1 MSFWN
6 DADLAFQRELEDSI
20 NDEIWSQ
27 SVKIH
32 EKKGFTRTELAACG
46 YGAQQAMLPADA
58 SVLPWVPDVLGSEW
72 DHPQAVH
79 IVGIAY
85 AGFIKEISER
95 CFPLEEYV
103 KASKGGWRDFA
114 RTYLSLVIRGD
125 QAYYEPL
132 CPVLEY
138 FGSKSRFCLFDL
150 CRASLVKREVN
161 RPRDKPISPSKADQ
175 LSQQCVASY
184 CEHCQSQRWTFDR
197 LRGGLS
203 REAKSPTRAVIALGL
218 TAEHG
223 LLKLFLKSK
232 QYVWDS
238 SEKRKP
244 WLDQSKNS
252 ASPLWTVHY
261 ARSGSTLGKRLQ
273 SPTWWCVGPSLHEAR
288 WHVIPIYHP
297 SFVSR
302 HDPAYERTLKI
313 LLPAAAPVS

>member
-6 DADLAFQRELEDSI
+6 HADLAFQHEKEDSI
-20 NDEIWSQ
+20 NDEIWFQ
-27 SVKIH
+27 SAKIH
-32 EKKGFTRTELAACG
+32 RNQGFMPAELAASG

-72 DHPQAVH
+72 DHPKAVH
-79 IVGIAY
+79 IVGMAY
-85 AGFIKEISER
+85 AGFIKGLSDR
-95 CFPLEEYV
+95 SFPLEEYV
-103 KASKGGWRDFA
+103 KASKGSWREFA

-125 QAYYEPL
+125 QAYYETL
-132 CPVLEY
+132 SPVLEY

-161 RPRDKPISPSKADQ
+161 RSHDKPIRLSRAD
-175 LSQQCVASY
+175 LRSQQCVASY
-184 CEHCQSQRWTFDR
+184 CEHPQSQRWTWGR
-197 LRGGLS
+197 LCGGLDS
-203 REAKSPTRAVIALGL
+203 KSCVRAVIALGW

-223 LLKLFLKSK
+223 LLKLFLKNK

-238 SEKRKP
+238 SEKQKP
-244 WLDQSKNS
+244 WRDDSQNS

-261 ARSGSTLGKRLQ
+261 ARSGSTLGKRLE
-273 SPTWWCVGPSLHEAR
+273 SASWWCVGPTPHEAR

-297 SFVSR
+297 STLSA
-302 HDPAYERTLKI
+302 HDRAYERTLKI